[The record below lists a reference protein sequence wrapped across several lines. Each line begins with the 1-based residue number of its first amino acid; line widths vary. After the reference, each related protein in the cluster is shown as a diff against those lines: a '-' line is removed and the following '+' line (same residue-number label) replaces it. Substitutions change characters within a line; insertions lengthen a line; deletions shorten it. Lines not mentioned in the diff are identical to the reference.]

1 MPIVPRPRWGD
12 LSSWGLWL
20 IVVLV
25 MVLSPWRM
33 SLAGS
38 SSPPALLPAA
48 PMSAEPL
55 EVWHSPYAAVP
66 WFSRSLRARWQW
78 AWYSVEQWRKAGQA
92 WLLLMAR
99 LLTCRT
105 LADLIGVLTRRCVGR
120 YLGALPV
127 LYALLE
133 RLQVRALINRYCL
146 TESPVDHGA
155 VVLVLVLN
163 RLIAP
168 RPLYRVM
175 DWLASTVLSDYLGVP
190 ASKFN
195 DDRLG
200 RALDAL
206 AQHAQAIW
214 QDIASQAL
222 VRYHIDLS
230 VLFYDLTA
238 LVMTGEHPDSE
249 LVDYGFAH
257 NTPSDKQKVKLG
269 LVVTSDSGIPC
280 LFQPWAGRTADRAT
294 VQHNMNALRTL
305 LQSQGRDTHQVL
317 IVGDSA
323 NLNSE
328 LALAYADHHLRYLAG
343 VPLVEKAHR
352 TLVLAPTERELYG
365 QPLTDDHGPTGYWG
379 WACPVPFAHSGRS
392 VTHRGLV
399 VLSGPMR
406 TALRR
411 SRAQE
416 FHTLFAA
423 LRAVQ
428 TKIGNKRYR
437 TALEV
442 QRRAETQLRR
452 SPVGQLVRVEATSAP
467 DGTPLLRWWID
478 RTALAKA
485 MRADGRYVLA
495 TNDPNLTP
503 LQMLARY
510 RDKDAVE
517 KRFRVFK
524 QDLQVRPLFVH
535 SDERLRAMLLIN
547 LIALLAYSL
556 LERQAQQQGVCLTA
570 HRILEQLSSLQVI
583 EIEACDGSRT
593 QRLSDITPDQRRLLL
608 RLRHG
613 LEPPAPASPASTPVA
628 LLLEHCLSP
637 ANPAS
642 RGSPTVAGAQ

>member
-1 MPIVPRPRWGD
+1 V
-12 LSSWGLWL
+12 
-20 IVVLV
+20 
-25 MVLSPWRM
+25 
-33 SLAGS
+33 
-38 SSPPALLPAA
+38 
-48 PMSAEPL
+48 SAESL
-55 EVWHSPYAAVP
+55 DIWQSPDAAVP

-78 AWYSVEQWRKAGQA
+78 AWYSVEQWLKAGQA
-92 WLLLMAR
+92 WVLLLAR
-99 LLTCRT
+99 LSTGRT

-133 RLQVRALINRYCL
+133 RLQVRVIINRYCP

-155 VVLVLVLN
+155 VAVVLVLN

-175 DWLASTVLSDYLGVP
+175 DWLAGTVLSDYVGVP
-190 ASKFN
+190 AAKFN

-200 RALDAL
+200 RTLDAL
-206 AQHAQAIW
+206 AEQAQAIW

-222 VRYHIDLS
+222 LRYRIDLS

-238 LVMTGEHPDSE
+238 LVMTGEYSDSE

-257 NTPSDKQKVKLG
+257 NTPSDTQKVKLG
-269 LVVTSDSGIPC
+269 LVVTNDGGLPC

-294 VQHNMNALRTL
+294 AQKNMQALQAL
-305 LQSQGRDTHQVL
+305 LKGQGRDTQQVL

-328 LALAYADHHLRYLAG
+328 LALAYADHHLKYLAG

-352 TLVLAPTERELYG
+352 ILVRTPTERELSRH
-365 QPLTDDHGPTGYWG
+365 PLTDDPGPTGYGG
-379 WACPVPFAHSGRS
+379 WVCEVPFVHGGRS
-392 VTHRGLV
+392 VTQRGLV

-411 SRAQE
+411 TRTQQ
-416 FHTLFAA
+416 FHALFAA
-423 LRAVQ
+423 LREIQ
-428 TKIGNKRYR
+428 SKIGNKRYR

-442 QRRAETQLRR
+442 QRRADTQLRR
-452 SPVGQLVRVEATSAP
+452 SSVGQLVRVEATSMP
-467 DGTPLLRWWID
+467 EGTPTLRWWID
-478 RTALAKA
+478 RPALANA
-485 MRADGRYVLA
+485 MRADGRYLLA

-503 LQMLARY
+503 TQMLERY

-524 QDLQVRPLFVH
+524 QDLRVRPLFVH

-547 LIALLAYSL
+547 LIALLTYSL
-556 LERQAQQQGVCLTA
+556 LERQAHQQGVCLTA
-570 HRILEQLSSLQVI
+570 RRILEQLSSLQVI

-593 QRLSDITPDQRRLLL
+593 QLLSDITPNQQRLLI
-608 RLRHG
+608 RLRQG
-613 LEPPAPASPASTPVA
+613 LEPPGTAAPTSTPVR
-628 LLLEHCLSP
+628 LLLERCLSP
-637 ANPAS
+637 VAPAPS
-642 RGSPTVAGAQ
+642 GALGVAAA

>member
-1 MPIVPRPRWGD
+1 MPIVPRPRWND
-12 LSSWGLWL
+12 LGSWGLWL
-20 IVVLV
+20 IVVFV

-33 SLAGS
+33 SGQGS
-38 SSPPALLPAA
+38 SSQPALLPAA
-48 PMSAEPL
+48 PMSAESL

-78 AWYSVEQWRKAGQA
+78 AWYSVEQWLKAGQA
-92 WLLLMAR
+92 GALLLVR
-99 LLTCRT
+99 LSTCRT
-105 LADLIGVLTRRCVGR
+105 LAELIGVLTRRCVGR

-133 RLQVRALINRYCL
+133 RLQVRLIINRYCP

-155 VVLVLVLN
+155 VVVVLVLN

-168 RPLYRVM
+168 RPLYQVM
-175 DWLASTVLSDYLGVP
+175 DWLAGTVLSDYVGVP

-200 RALDAL
+200 RTLDAL
-206 AQHAQAIW
+206 AQHVQAIW

-222 VRYHIDLS
+222 VHYHIDLS

-238 LVMTGEHPDSE
+238 LVMMGEYPDSE

-257 NTPSDKQKVKLG
+257 NTPSDKQKVKVG
-269 LVVTSDSGIPC
+269 LVVTSDGGIPC

-294 VQHNMNALRTL
+294 VQQNMDALRTL
-305 LQSQGRDTHQVL
+305 LKGQGRDTQQVL

-328 LALAYADHHLRYLAG
+328 LALAYADHHLKYLAG
-343 VPLVEKAHR
+343 VPLVEKSHR
-352 TLVLAPTERELYG
+352 SLVRTPTERELYR

-379 WACPVPFAHSGRS
+379 WGCDVPFAHGGRR

-411 SRAQE
+411 SRAQQ
-416 FHTLFAA
+416 FHQLFAA
-423 LRAVQ
+423 LREVHA
-428 TKIGNKRYR
+428 KIGHKRYR

-452 SPVGQLVRVEATSAP
+452 SPVGQLVRVEATSTP
-467 DGTPLLRWWID
+467 DGLPTLRWGID
-478 RTALAKA
+478 RTALADA
-485 MRADGRYVLA
+485 MRADGRYLLA
-495 TNDPNLTP
+495 TNAPNLTP
-503 LQMLARY
+503 AQMLARY

-535 SDERLRAMLLIN
+535 SDEHLRAMLLIH

-570 HRILEQLSSLQVI
+570 HRILEQLSTLQVI

-593 QRLSDITPDQRRLLL
+593 QLVSDITPNQRRLLL
-608 RLRHG
+608 RLRQA
-613 LEPPAPASPASTPVA
+613 LEPPVTASPASTPVR
-628 LLLEHCLSP
+628 LLLERCLSP
-637 ANPAS
+637 AAPPPS
-642 RGSPTVAGAQ
+642 GSPEVAAAQ

>member
-20 IVVLV
+20 IVVFV

-33 SLAGS
+33 NLPGS
-38 SSPPALLPAA
+38 STQQTLLPAA
-48 PMSAEPL
+48 PVAAQPL
-55 EVWHSPYAAVP
+55 EVWQSPSATVP

-78 AWYSVEQWRKAGQA
+78 AWCSVQQWLKAGQA

-99 LLTCRT
+99 LSTCRT
-105 LADLIGVLTRRCVGR
+105 VAEVMGVLTRRCVGR

-133 RLQVRALINRYCL
+133 RLQVRVVINRYCP
-146 TESPVDHGA
+146 TESPVDHG
-155 VVLVLVLN
+155 VVTVVLVLN

-168 RPLYRVM
+168 RPLYQIM
-175 DWLASTVLSDYLGVP
+175 DWLAGTVLSDYVGVP
-190 ASKFN
+190 AAKFN

-200 RALDAL
+200 RTLDAL
-206 AQHAQAIW
+206 ADHAQAIW
-214 QDIASQAL
+214 QDIATQAL
-222 VRYHIDLS
+222 LRYRIDLS

-238 LVMTGEHPDSE
+238 LVMAGEYPDSD

-257 NTPSDKQKVKLG
+257 NTPSDKQKTKLG
-269 LVVTSDSGIPC
+269 LVVTRDGGIPC
-280 LFQPWAGRTADRAT
+280 LFQPWPGRTADRTT
-294 VQHNMNALRTL
+294 VQKNMDALQTL
-305 LQSQGRDTHQVL
+305 LKGQGRDTQQVL

-328 LALAYADHHLRYLAG
+328 LALAYADHHLKYLAG
-343 VPLVEKAHR
+343 VPLLEKAHR
-352 TLVLAPTERELYG
+352 SLVRTPTERELYR

-379 WACPVPFAHSGRS
+379 WACEVPFAHGSRR
-392 VTHRGLV
+392 VTHCGLV

-411 SRAQE
+411 SRAQ
-416 FHTLFAA
+416 HLHALFTA
-423 LRAVQ
+423 LREVQ
-428 TKIGNKRYR
+428 SKIGRKRYR

-442 QRRAETQLRR
+442 QRRAETQLRH
-452 SPVGQLVRVEATSAP
+452 SSVGKLVRVEATS
-467 DGTPLLRWWID
+467 TPGGLPPLRWWID
-478 RTALAKA
+478 RPTLAEA
-485 MRADGRYVLA
+485 MRADGRYLLA
-495 TNDPNLTP
+495 TNDPHLTP
-503 LQMLARY
+503 TQMLARY

-524 QDLQVRPLFVH
+524 QNLRVRPLFVH
-535 SDERLRAMLLIN
+535 SDERLRALLLIN

-556 LERQAQQQGVCLTA
+556 LERQAQQQGVCLTTR
-570 HRILEQLSSLQVI
+570 RILDQLSNLQVI

-593 QRLSDITPDQRRLLL
+593 QLLSDITPDQRRLLI
-608 RLRHG
+608 RLRQG
-613 LEPPAPASPASTPVA
+613 LEPPAPASPASTPVR

-637 ANPAS
+637 AAPPP
-642 RGSPTVAGAQ
+642 GGLLGAAAAR

>member
-1 MPIVPRPRWGD
+1 MHIVPRPRCGD

-25 MVLSPWRM
+25 MMLWPWRM
-33 SLAGS
+33 DRLAAS
-38 SSPPALLPAA
+38 SQTALLPAA
-48 PMSAEPL
+48 PIAAESL
-55 EVWHSPYAAVP
+55 DVWQSPYAAVP

-78 AWYSVEQWRKAGQA
+78 AWYSVQQWLTAGQA
-92 WLLLMAR
+92 WLLLLAR
-99 LLTCRT
+99 LSTCRS

-133 RLQVRALINRYCL
+133 RLQVRVLINHYCP

-155 VVLVLVLN
+155 VAIVLVLN

-168 RPLYRVM
+168 RPLYRLM
-175 DWLASTVLSDYLGVP
+175 DWLASTMLSDYVGVP
-190 ASKFN
+190 AAKFN

-200 RALDAL
+200 RTLDAL
-206 AQHAQAIW
+206 ADHAQAIW

-222 VRYHIDLS
+222 LRYQIDLS

-238 LVMTGEHPDSE
+238 LVMTGGYPDSE

-269 LVVTSDSGIPC
+269 LVVTCDGGVPC

-294 VQHNMNALRTL
+294 VQKNMDALQTWL
-305 LQSQGRDTHQVL
+305 KGRGQDTHQVL

-328 LALAYADHHLRYLAG
+328 LALAYTEHHLKYLAG

-352 TLVLAPTERELYG
+352 TLVLTPTERKLYCH
-365 QPLTDDHGPTGYWG
+365 PLTDDRGPTGYWG
-379 WACPVPFAHSGRS
+379 WACEVPFAHGGGR

-411 SRAQE
+411 TRAQQ
-416 FHTLFAA
+416 FHALFAA
-423 LRAVQ
+423 LQAVQ
-428 TKIGNKRYR
+428 AKIGTKRYR

-452 SPVGQLVRVEATSAP
+452 SSVGKFVRVEATSTP
-467 DGTPLLRWWID
+467 EGTLTLRWWID
-478 RTALAKA
+478 RPALTDA
-485 MRADGRYVLA
+485 MRADGRYLLA
-495 TNDPNLTP
+495 TNDPRLTP
-503 LQMLARY
+503 AQMLARY

-556 LERQAQQQGVCLTA
+556 LERQAHQQGVCLTA
-570 HRILEQLSSLQVI
+570 RRILEQLASLQVI

-593 QRLSDITPDQRRLLL
+593 QLLSDLTPDQQRLLIRLRQGLDSPATPSATSTPVRLLL
-608 RLRHG
+608 ERCLS
-613 LEPPAPASPASTPVA
+613 LATPASSGLLGVA
-628 LLLEHCLSP
+628 
-637 ANPAS
+637 AA
-642 RGSPTVAGAQ
+642 

>member
-1 MPIVPRPRWGD
+1 MPIVPRSCWGD

-20 IVVLV
+20 IVVFV

-33 SLAGS
+33 SLPGFS
-38 SSPPALLPAA
+38 SQPALLPAA
-48 PMSAEPL
+48 PRSAESL
-55 EVWHSPYAAVP
+55 DVWHSPYAAVP

-78 AWYSVEQWRKAGQA
+78 AWCSVEQWLKAGQA
-92 WLLLMAR
+92 WALLLIR
-99 LLTCRT
+99 LSACRT
-105 LADLIGVLTRRCVGR
+105 LAELIGVLTRRCVGR

-133 RLQVRALINRYCL
+133 RLQVRAIINRSCP

-155 VVLVLVLN
+155 VAVVLVLN

-168 RPLYRVM
+168 RPLYHIM
-175 DWLASTVLSDYLGVP
+175 DWLSSTVLSDYLGVP
-190 ASKFN
+190 SAKFN

-200 RALDAL
+200 RTLDAL
-206 AQHAQAIW
+206 AEHAQAIW
-214 QDIASQAL
+214 QDTASQAL
-222 VRYHIDLS
+222 LRYRIDLS

-238 LVMTGEHPDSE
+238 LVMTGKYPDSE

-269 LVVTSDSGIPC
+269 LVVTNEGGIPC

-294 VQHNMNALRTL
+294 VQQNLDALRTL
-305 LQSQGRDTHQVL
+305 LKGQGRDTQQVL

-328 LALAYADHHLRYLAG
+328 LALAYADHHLKYLAG

-352 TLVLAPTERELYG
+352 TLVLMPTERELYAR
-365 QPLTDDHGPTGYWG
+365 PLTDDHGPTGYGG
-379 WACPVPFAHSGRS
+379 WVCEVPFEHSDRR

-406 TALRR
+406 TALRCT
-411 SRAQE
+411 RAQ
-416 FHTLFAA
+416 HLHALFAA
-423 LRAVQ
+423 LREVQ
-428 TKIGNKRYR
+428 AKIGNKRYR

-452 SPVGQLVRVEATSAP
+452 SPVGKLVRVDAPSAP

-478 RTALAKA
+478 RTALAEA
-485 MRADGRYVLA
+485 MRADGRYLLA

-503 LQMLARY
+503 AQMLARY

-524 QDLQVRPLFVH
+524 QDLRVRPLFVH

-556 LERQAQQQGVCLTA
+556 LERQAQQHGVCLTTR
-570 HRILEQLSSLQVI
+570 RILEQLSSLQVI

-593 QRLSDITPDQRRLLL
+593 QMLSDITPDQRRLLL
-608 RLRHG
+608 RLQPG
-613 LEPPAPASPASTPVA
+613 LEPPVPASPASTPVA
-628 LLLEHCLSP
+628 LLLECCLSP
-637 ANPAS
+637 TALAAS
-642 RGSPTVAGAQ
+642 EVPRIAAA

>member
-20 IVVLV
+20 IVVFV

-33 SLAGS
+33 SQPGTS
-38 SSPPALLPAA
+38 SQPTLLLDTPVPAESLD
-48 PMSAEPL
+48 
-55 EVWHSPYAAVP
+55 VWQSPYAAVP
-66 WFSRSLRARWQW
+66 WFSRTLRARWQW
-78 AWYSVEQWRKAGQA
+78 AWYSVQQWLQAGQA
-92 WLLLMAR
+92 GLLLLAR
-99 LLTCRT
+99 LSTCRT
-105 LADLIGVLTRRCVGR
+105 LAEVIGVLTRRCVGR

-133 RLQVRALINRYCL
+133 RLQARTIINRYCR

-155 VVLVLVLN
+155 VAVVLVLN
-163 RLIAP
+163 RLLAP

-175 DWLASTVLSDYLGVP
+175 DWLAGTVLSDYVGVP
-190 ASKFN
+190 VSKFN

-200 RALDAL
+200 RTLDAL
-206 AQHAQAIW
+206 AEHAQAIW

-238 LVMTGEHPDSE
+238 LVMTGEYPDSE

-269 LVVTSDSGIPC
+269 LVVANDGGIPC

-294 VQHNMNALRTL
+294 VQQNLDALRTL
-305 LQSQGRDTHQVL
+305 LKGQGRDTQQVL

-328 LALAYADHHLRYLAG
+328 LALAYADHHLKYLAG
-343 VPLVEKAHR
+343 VPLVEKGHR
-352 TLVLAPTERELYG
+352 TLVLTPTERELYR
-365 QPLTDDHGPTGYWG
+365 QPLTDDHGSTGYWG
-379 WACPVPFAHSGRS
+379 WVCAVSFTHGGRG
-392 VTHRGLV
+392 VIHRGLV

-411 SRAQE
+411 ARAQQ
-416 FHTLFAA
+416 FHALFTA

-428 TKIGNKRYR
+428 SKIGNKRYR

-452 SPVGQLVRVEATSAP
+452 SPVGKLVRVEATSVP
-467 DGTPLLRWWID
+467 EDTPTLRWWID
-478 RTALAKA
+478 RTALVTA
-485 MRADGRYVLA
+485 MRADGRYLLA

-503 LQMLARY
+503 AQMLARY

-524 QDLQVRPLFVH
+524 QDLRVRPLFVH

-556 LERQAQQQGVCLTA
+556 LERQAQQQGVCRTA
-570 HRILEQLSSLQVI
+570 RRILEQLSSLQVI
-583 EIEACDGSRT
+583 ELEACDGSRT
-593 QRLSDITPDQRRLLL
+593 HWLSDITPDQRRLLL
-608 RLRHG
+608 RLRQG

-628 LLLEHCLSP
+628 LFLECYLSP
-637 ANPAS
+637 ADLAAS
-642 RGSPTVAGAQ
+642 GPPTATAAQ

>member
-25 MVLSPWRM
+25 MVLSPWCM
-33 SLAGS
+33 SQPGPS
-38 SSPPALLPAA
+38 SQPAVLPAA
-48 PMSAEPL
+48 AVRAVSL
-55 EVWHSPYAAVP
+55 EVWQSPDAAVP
-66 WFSRSLRARWQW
+66 WFSRSLRLRWRW
-78 AWYSVEQWRKAGQA
+78 AWCNVQQWLTAAQA
-92 WLLLMAR
+92 WMLLMAR
-99 LLTCRT
+99 LSTCRT
-105 LADLIGVLTRRCVGR
+105 LADLIGMLTRRCVGR

-133 RLQVRALINRYCL
+133 RLQVRVIINRYCP
-146 TESPVDHGA
+146 TESPVDHGVVA
-155 VVLVLVLN
+155 VVLVLN

-175 DWLASTVLSDYLGVP
+175 DWLASTVLSDYVGVP
-190 ASKFN
+190 VAKFN

-200 RALDAL
+200 RTLDAL
-206 AQHAQAIW
+206 AEHAQAIW
-214 QDIASQAL
+214 HAIASQAL
-222 VRYHIDLS
+222 LRYQIDLS

-238 LVMTGEHPDSE
+238 LVMTGEYPDSE

-269 LVVTSDSGIPC
+269 LVVTRDGGIPC

-294 VQHNMNALRTL
+294 VHQNMEALQTL
-305 LQSQGRDTHQVL
+305 LKGQGRNTQHVL

-328 LALAYADHHLRYLAG
+328 LALAYAAHHLRYLAG

-352 TLVLAPTERELYG
+352 TLVLTPTERELYC

-379 WACPVPFAHSGRS
+379 WRCEVPFAHGGRR

-411 SRAQE
+411 TRAQQV
-416 FHTLFAA
+416 HGLFAA
-423 LRAVQ
+423 LREVQ
-428 TKIGNKRYR
+428 SKIGNKRYR

-452 SPVGQLVRVEATSAP
+452 SPVGQLVRVEATSTP
-467 DGTPLLRWWID
+467 EGTPTLHWWID
-478 RTALAKA
+478 RSALTDT
-485 MRADGRYVLA
+485 MRADGRYLLA
-495 TNDPNLTP
+495 TNDPHLTP
-503 LQMLARY
+503 TQMLARY

-524 QDLQVRPLFVH
+524 QDVRVRPLFVH

-556 LERQAQQQGVCLTA
+556 LERQAHQQGVCLTTR
-570 HRILEQLSSLQVI
+570 RILEQLSSLQVI

-593 QRLSDITPDQRRLLL
+593 QLLSDVTPDQQRLLL
-608 RLRHG
+608 RLRQG
-613 LEPPAPASPASTPVA
+613 LESPPTASSTSTPVR
-628 LLLEHCLSP
+628 LLLERCLSP
-637 ANPAS
+637 AAPALNGAS
-642 RGSPTVAGAQ
+642 GVATA

>member
-12 LSSWGLWL
+12 LSSWGIWL

-25 MVLSPWRM
+25 IVLSPWRM
-33 SLAGS
+33 PLSGL
-38 SSPPALLPAA
+38 SPQPALLPAA
-48 PMSAEPL
+48 RVSAESL
-55 EVWHSPYAAVP
+55 DVWHSPYAAVP
-66 WFSRSLRARWQW
+66 WFSRSLRTRWQW
-78 AWYSVEQWRKAGQA
+78 AWYTVQQWLKAGQA
-92 WLLLMAR
+92 WVLLVAR
-99 LLTCRT
+99 LSTCRT
-105 LADLIGVLTRRCVGR
+105 LADLIGVLTRRCIGR

-133 RLQVRALINRYCL
+133 RLQVRVLINRYCP

-155 VVLVLVLN
+155 VAVVLVLN

-168 RPLYRVM
+168 RPLYQVM
-175 DWLASTVLSDYLGVP
+175 DWLVGTMLSDYVGVP

-200 RALDAL
+200 RTLDAL
-206 AQHAQAIW
+206 AEHTQAIW

-238 LVMTGEHPDSE
+238 LVMMGEYPDSE
-249 LVDYGFAH
+249 LADYGFAH
-257 NTPSDKQKVKLG
+257 NTPSDKQKVKVG
-269 LVVTSDSGIPC
+269 LVVTRDGGIPC
-280 LFQPWAGRTADRAT
+280 LFQP
-294 VQHNMNALRTL
+294 
-305 LQSQGRDTHQVL
+305 VL

-328 LALAYADHHLRYLAG
+328 LALAYADHHLQYLAG

-352 TLVLAPTERELYG
+352 TLVLTPTERELHRR
-365 QPLTDDHGPTGYWG
+365 PLTNDHGPTGYGG
-379 WACPVPFAHSGRS
+379 WVCEVPFAHGGRC

-411 SRAQE
+411 ARAQQ
-416 FHTLFAA
+416 FHALFTA

-428 TKIGNKRYR
+428 SKIGNKRYR

-452 SPVGQLVRVEATSAP
+452 SPVGKLVRVEAISTP
-467 DGTPLLRWWID
+467 EGTLTLRWWID
-478 RTALAKA
+478 RTALAEA
-485 MRADGRYVLA
+485 MRADGRYLLA
-495 TNDPNLTP
+495 TNDPNLMP
-503 LQMLARY
+503 VQMLARY

-524 QDLQVRPLFVH
+524 QDLRVRPLFVH

-570 HRILEQLSSLQVI
+570 RRILEQLSSLQVI

-593 QRLSDITPDQRRLLL
+593 QLLSDITPDQQRLLI
-608 RLRHG
+608 RLRQA
-613 LEPPAPASPASTPVA
+613 LESPATASSTSTPVR
-628 LLLEHCLSP
+628 LLWECCLSP
-637 ANPAS
+637 VAPAPN
-642 RGSPTVAGAQ
+642 GSPGLATAQ